1 MGIIRGVFAVLIP
14 GGAMILRRKYLSA
27 AAIMAVWTVM
37 LEAYLLLKVIR
48 PSGVPVY
55 VEPGLLTALVS
66 VFAAN
71 VVLEIILLARASR
84 SVSTG
89 RLDEIYSEALAAFV
103 AGEDQKADELLKS
116 ALRLDGLDP
125 DCLLLRAQ
133 VAARLGKKRRA
144 RRLLRKCRD
153 FDEKGKWK
161 WEIHTLLEHL

>member
-1 MGIIRGVFAVLIP
+1 MGILKGVFAVIIP
-14 GGAMILRRKYLSA
+14 GAGKILRRKYLSA
-27 AAIMAVWTVM
+27 ALILVVWTVM

-48 PSGVPVY
+48 PSGLPVY

-71 VVLEIILLARASR
+71 VVLEIIHLARASR
-84 SVSTG
+84 NIATG
-89 RLDEIYSEALAAFV
+89 RLDEIHAQALAAFV
-103 AGEDQKADELLKS
+103 AGEHQKADELLKA

-125 DCLLLRAQ
+125 DCLFLRAQ
-133 VAARLGKKRRA
+133 VAEWLGKKRRA

-161 WEIHTLLEHL
+161 WEIASALERL